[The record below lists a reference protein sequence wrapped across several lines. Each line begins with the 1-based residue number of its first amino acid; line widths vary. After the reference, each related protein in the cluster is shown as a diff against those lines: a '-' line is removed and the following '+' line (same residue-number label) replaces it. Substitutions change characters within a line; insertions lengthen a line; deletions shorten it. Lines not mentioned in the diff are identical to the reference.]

1 MSVKVARKGRFWG
14 MAEVNVGVRCVL
26 SVCEDVLVTCDGKD
40 VSCDCNVCA
49 SEGFVVRVV
58 CVRCVWSEECENVCR
73 RDVVRVGVDVCE
85 MSCWVVCLWWCV

>member
-1 MSVKVARKGRFWG
+1 M
-14 MAEVNVGVRCVL
+14 NVGVRCVL

-58 CVRCVWSEECENVCR
+58 CVRCVWSEECENV
-73 RDVVRVGVDVCE
+73 
-85 MSCWVVCLWWCV
+85 